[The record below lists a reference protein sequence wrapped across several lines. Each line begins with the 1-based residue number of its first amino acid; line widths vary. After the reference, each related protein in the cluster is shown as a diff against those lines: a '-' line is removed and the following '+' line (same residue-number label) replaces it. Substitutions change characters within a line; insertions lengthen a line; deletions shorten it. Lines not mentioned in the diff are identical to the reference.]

1 MDYLC
6 LPFLGNDH
14 EVEFQEIE
22 SHIFQEVERLIR
34 ILKVSFFRRSKVSII
49 FANFVPEVKRTI
61 RRSKVKINFQYPE
74 KIVSYKYNQ
83 EIKS

>member
-1 MDYLC
+1 M
-6 LPFLGNDH
+6 
-14 EVEFQEIE
+14 
-22 SHIFQEVERLIR
+22 R

-49 FANFVPEVKRTI
+49 IANFVPEVKRTI